1 MGTDVRI
8 GPSRVAAI
16 SVGVLWG
23 RKHRETRPELLPVTE
38 VGVVVADRSGGQL
51 VIERRDLLSG
61 ADIKR
66 APEHLWDL
74 GLPILGFNAL
84 RFDWVA
90 LDSVTE
96 VEHLIPHTID
106 LYSALYPCVSEI
118 VDAEGVSAFPVHGE
132 YGVLHPHRVAETNLG
147 VLPGGGDDPIGEAEL
162 AAGLWHHFLTH
173 ERAVAAG
180 HTHALDDESLEILTG
195 ERAAIGSSEAWRAM
209 LAERPEPTPYRRKG
223 RHQVT
228 FPRIDQRYV

>member
-8 GPSRVAAI
+8 PPERVAAV

-23 RKHRETRPELLPVTE
+23 RKHHETRPELLPVTE
-38 VGVVVADRSGGQL
+38 VGIVVVDRSEGEPL
-51 VIERRDLLSG
+51 IERRELLEG
-61 ADIKR
+61 ADLR
-66 APEHLWDL
+66 LVPEHLGDL
-74 GLPILGFNAL
+74 GLPVVTFNGL

-90 LDSVTE
+90 LGALTE
-96 VEHLIPHTID
+96 VDTLIPRTID
-106 LYSALYPCVSEI
+106 LYSALYPCVSTI
-118 VDAEGVSAFPVHGE
+118 VDAEGVSAFPVRGE

-147 VLPGGGDDPIGEAEL
+147 FVPGDSDPVGDAEL
-162 AAGLWHHFLTH
+162 TGALWNHFLTH

-180 HTHALDDESLEILTG
+180 RTHVLSDESLEILAA
-195 ERAAIGSSEAWRAM
+195 ERPAIASADDWRAM
-209 LAERPEPTPYRRKG
+209 LSGRPEPTPYRRKT

>member
-8 GPSRVAAI
+8 APDRVAAV

-38 VGVVVADRSGGQL
+38 VGVVVVDRSGGEL
-51 VIERRDLLSG
+51 AIERRDLLTG
-61 ADIKR
+61 ADLKR
-66 APEHLWDL
+66 VPEYLWDL
-74 GLPILGFNAL
+74 GLPVLGFSPL

-90 LDSVTE
+90 LGAITE
-96 VEHLIPHTID
+96 VDHLVPHTID
-106 LYSALYPCVSEI
+106 LYSALYPCVSDI

-147 VLPGGGDDPIGEAEL
+147 LLPGDDDPLGDAEL
-162 AAGLWHHFLTH
+162 AGALWDHLLTH
-173 ERAVAAG
+173 ERAIAAG
-180 HTHALDDESLEILTG
+180 RTHALGDESIAILSG
-195 ERAAIGSSEAWRAM
+195 GRPAIESSEAWRAM
-209 LAERPEPTPYRRKG
+209 LAERPEPTPYRRKS

>member
-8 GPSRVAAI
+8 APDRAAAV

-38 VGVVVADRSGGQL
+38 VGVVVVDRSGAEL
-51 VIERRDLLSG
+51 AIERRELLSG
-61 ADIKR
+61 ADLKR
-66 APEHLWDL
+66 VPELLWDL
-74 GLPILGFNAL
+74 SLPVVGFNAL

-90 LDSVTE
+90 LDAVAD
-96 VEHLIPHTID
+96 VQHLIPLTID

-132 YGVLHPHRVAETNLG
+132 YGVLHPHRVAETNLQR
-147 VLPGGGDDPIGEAEL
+147 LPGDDDPIGEAEL
-162 AAGLWHHFLTH
+162 AAALWHHCQLH

-180 HTHALDDESLEILTG
+180 RTHALEDDSLEILTG
-195 ERAAIGSSEAWRAM
+195 ASPAIGSAAEWREM
-209 LAERPEPTPYRRKG
+209 LAERPEPKPYRRKT

>member
-8 GPSRVAAI
+8 GADRVAAV

-38 VGVVVADRSGGQL
+38 VGVVVADRSEGEL

-61 ADIKR
+61 PDIKR

-74 GLPILGFNAL
+74 GLPVLGYNAL

-90 LDSVTE
+90 LDSIAE
-96 VEHLIPHTID
+96 VEHLVPQTID

-147 VLPGGGDDPIGEAEL
+147 LLPGEDDPLGDAEL
-162 AAGLWHHFLTH
+162 VAGLWHHFLSH

-180 HTHALDDESLEILTG
+180 RTHALGDDSIAILSG
-195 ERAAIGSSEAWRAM
+195 ERPAIDSAEAWREM
-209 LAERPEPTPYRRKG
+209 LAERPEPTPYRRKS

>member
-8 GPSRVAAI
+8 APDRVAAV

-38 VGVVVADRSGGQL
+38 VGVVVADRSSGTL
-51 VIERRDLLSG
+51 EIEQQDLLTG

-66 APEHLWDL
+66 APELLWDL
-74 GLPILGFNAL
+74 GVPVLGFNAL

-96 VEHLIPHTID
+96 VEHLIPLTID

-132 YGVLHPHRVAETNLG
+132 YGVLHPHRVAETNIG
-147 VLPGGGDDPIGEAEL
+147 ALPGDGDPLGDAEL
-162 AAGLWHHFLTH
+162 AAALWHHFLTH

-180 HTHALDDESLEILTG
+180 RTHALGDESVAILKGT
-195 ERAAIGSSEAWRAM
+195 RPAIESAEAWRAM
-209 LAERPEPTPYRRKG
+209 LAERPEPTPYRRKS